1 MMELAPLI
9 RNIPDFPVKGIQFK
23 DVTTL
28 LKDGAAFNSAI
39 DQLIAPY
46 SDKGIELV
54 AAVESRGFIFG
65 APVACRLQAG
75 FIPVR
80 KLGKLPYEKIN
91 ESYTL
96 EYGAETLELHK
107 DACLPGQ
114 KVLIVDDL
122 IATGGSARATINLIE
137 RLGGKV
143 AGLAFLI
150 ELKFLQGRE
159 RLTGYPVHSVI
170 QY

>member
-1 MMELAPLI
+1 MELAPLV

-23 DVTTL
+23 DHTTL
-28 LKDGAAFNSAI
+28 IKNGAAFREAI
-39 DQLIAPY
+39 QQLGAPFT
-46 SDKGIELV
+46 DKQIDLV

-65 APVACRLQAG
+65 APIAFMLGAG
-75 FIPVR
+75 FVPVR
-80 KLGKLPYEKIN
+80 KLGKLPYQKIN

-96 EYGAETLELHK
+96 EYGAETLEMHV
-107 DACLPGQ
+107 DACADGQ
-114 KVLIVDDL
+114 RILIVDDL

-137 RLGGKV
+137 RLGGQV

-150 ELKFLQGRE
+150 ELKALNGRE
-159 RLTGYPVHSVI
+159 RLKGYQVHSVI